1 MKNYMIEV
9 MDSGMLLTGSVGLTE
24 FPAIE
29 KMAQALG
36 FDLVDVGL
44 AQALNATMVITN
56 KAGSE
61 KLREEVEKSNAGKS
75 AIDAWI
81 SGCDTGISSKTIFF
95 VMTGKPFTGSFR
107 PDVPHDPDDFGRCY
121 RLLQKIPEWKTR
133 MAEVSGKYPEWAG
146 LVEHWDELTEMYER
160 EEWKQMYNRMQEL
173 RSLKI
178 SARSQRKCFLQST
191 AKNETNLPTSLT
203 MKPTG
208 KNALR

>member
-1 MKNYMIEV
+1 MKNYSIEV
-9 MDSGMLLTGSVGLTE
+9 MDSGMVLTGSVGLTE

-29 KMAQALG
+29 KMAQSLG

-95 VMTGKPFTGSFR
+95 VMTGRQFSGHFR

-121 RLLQKIPEWKTR
+121 RLLQKIPEWKIR
-133 MAEVSGKYPEWAG
+133 IPEVAKKYPEWSG
-146 LVEHWDELTEMYER
+146 LVEHWDELTGMYER
-160 EEWKQMYNRMQEL
+160 EEWKPMYNRMQEL
-173 RSLKI
+173 KSLGKG
-178 SARSQRKCFLQST
+178 
-191 AKNETNLPTSLT
+191 AKNTEQQIQPDNTASPVA
-203 MKPTG
+203 G
-208 KNALR
+208 